1 MLIGVDFRQD
11 LQHSVMLTE
20 RTLPCR
26 FDGTLMLDISSAN
39 YPSQD
44 LVTPIPPAPECVLGP
59 NPGHPALWSVL
70 RTSQTGRF
78 AGNIGQAYRE
88 QQRVTPPRSSALCI
102 RGTRHGPPEPRDT
115 LPHGAES

>member
-44 LVTPIPPAPECVLGP
+44 LVTPIPPAP
-59 NPGHPALWSVL
+59 
-70 RTSQTGRF
+70 
-78 AGNIGQAYRE
+78 
-88 QQRVTPPRSSALCI
+88 
-102 RGTRHGPPEPRDT
+102 
-115 LPHGAES
+115 